1 MIEFRVSARDRKTL
15 IIGGIAVLSLLVIGR
30 GAPAWYRWRSNAA
43 VSTRVVL
50 VDASEATG
58 SVSRSLEV
66 DAAVRRAEVKRM
78 EVSPAFINGSGVAA
92 AAATLASVV
101 SDAATT
107 NGLRLGAV
115 QASGDSAGVKS
126 GGLVHLRVRGDAT
139 GDVTAVTR
147 FLAALE
153 GGVPLIAVREVSVTQ
168 GEPNASADRP
178 ESLHVEFSLEAL
190 AHLGPVEERP

>member
-1 MIEFRVSARDRKTL
+1 MIEFLVSARDRKTL

-43 VSTRVVL
+43 ASTRVVL
-50 VDASEATG
+50 ADASEATG

-92 AAATLASVV
+92 TAATLASVV

-107 NGLRLGAV
+107 NGLRLGAL
-115 QASGDSAGVKS
+115 QASGDSAGAKS

-139 GDVTAVTR
+139 GDVTAVMG
-147 FLAALE
+147 FFAALE
-153 GGVPLIAVREVSVTQ
+153 SGVPLIAVREVSVTQ
-168 GEPNASADRP
+168 GEPNASADKP
-178 ESLHVEFSLEAL
+178 ESLHVEFALEAL
-190 AHLGPVEERP
+190 AHLAPMEERP